1 MDNLLA
7 LMEQGVGGVAF
18 NPIDLAPELIAYGE
32 PEAAEALLVMS
43 PDTHQQISVL
53 AGRLLS
59 DNLIIDKAI
68 CLAAVQVFEG
78 TPRPL
83 RRKRRVYP
91 KTVQQGR
98 H

>member
-7 LMEQGVGGVAF
+7 LMEKGVGGVSF
-18 NPIDLAPELIAYGE
+18 DPSDLAPQLIAYGE
-32 PEAAEALLVMS
+32 PEAAEALLTMT
-43 PDTHQQISVL
+43 PETHQQVSVL

-59 DNLIIDKAI
+59 DNLTIDKAI
-68 CLAAVQVFEG
+68 CIAAVHVFEG
-78 TPRPL
+78 KARPL

-91 KTVQQGR
+91 KVVPQGR